1 MMIIIIEKKKSAK
14 KIFSPLIMKICNGQ
28 IKGNF
33 HDHYLLTS
41 GQDSLIIKHT
51 AQKMISFIIGFM
63 WGEVGQVNQMERRSI
78 NFL

>member
-1 MMIIIIEKKKSAK
+1 
-14 KIFSPLIMKICNGQ
+14 MKICNGQ